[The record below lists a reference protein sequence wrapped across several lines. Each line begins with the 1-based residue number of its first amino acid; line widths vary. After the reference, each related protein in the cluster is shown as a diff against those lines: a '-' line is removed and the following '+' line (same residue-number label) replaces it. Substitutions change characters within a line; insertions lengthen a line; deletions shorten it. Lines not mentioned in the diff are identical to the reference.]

1 VARREVPRAGIYPY
15 RCALTMTLDVSV
27 VIATYG
33 GQQWRTLAHQRAG
46 PSAQALNVPVI
57 YVHAGALAQAR
68 NAGLAEVRTERV
80 VFVDA
85 DDELEPG
92 YLDAMATGT
101 ADVRGPAVRYV
112 QGVKAADPR
121 VPDVPGHDHGGCGGP
136 CLLAGN
142 WLVVGALVST
152 ELLHRVGGWGNE
164 PIYEDWAI
172 WLRCYKAG
180 ASFEAI
186 PTAIYRA
193 HVRTGSRNRSLTIA
207 AKNRVHHQILRDVY
221 PEGVPA

>member
-1 VARREVPRAGIYPY
+1 
-15 RCALTMTLDVSV
+15 MTLDVSV

-33 GQQWRTLAHQRAG
+33 SQQWRTLAHQRAG

-68 NAGLAEVRTERV
+68 NAGLAEVKTELV
-80 VFVDA
+80 IFVDA

-92 YLDAMATGT
+92 YLNAMAIGS
-101 ADVRGPAVRYV
+101 ADIRAPAVRYV
-112 QGVKAADPR
+112 QGLQAADPR
-121 VPDVPGHDHGGCGGP
+121 VPNVPGHNHACGAP

-142 WLVVGALVST
+142 WLVVGSLVPT
-152 ELLHRVGGWGNE
+152 ELLRSVGGWGNE
-164 PIYEDWAI
+164 PIYEDWAA

-186 PTAIYRA
+186 PQAVYRA

>member
-1 VARREVPRAGIYPY
+1 MP
-15 RCALTMTLDVSV
+15 LDVSV

-68 NAGLAEVRTERV
+68 NAGLAEVRTE
-80 VFVDA
+80 FVIHLDA

-92 YLDAMATGT
+92 YLDAMATG
-101 ADVRGPAVRYV
+101 AAAVRAPAVRYV
-112 QGVKAADPR
+112 QGLQAADPH
-121 VPDVPGHDHGGCGGP
+121 VPNVPGHNHGGCGGP

-142 WLVVGALVST
+142 WLVVGSMAPV
-152 ELLHRVGGWGNE
+152 ELLRQVGGWGNK
-164 PIYEDWAI
+164 PIYEDFEM
-172 WLRCYKAG
+172 WLRCFKAG
-180 ASFEAI
+180 ATFEAI
-186 PTAIYRA
+186 PSAVYRA

-207 AKNRVHHQILRDVY
+207 AKNRVHHQILKDVY
-221 PEGVPA
+221 PEGVPI